1 MRDLL
6 RRRSGVASPSTETGD
21 GLTVDALEA
30 GYGHVPVLRGVSLV
44 ARPGECVALLGP
56 NGVGKTTTISAI
68 AGVVRATG
76 GEIRFAG
83 RSLRDLAPHE
93 VVRHGIAVVPEGR
106 RLYGGMTVEENLQMG
121 AYAARRA
128 EVAERLQELYDVFP
142 RLAQM
147 RDQLAGN
154 LSGGQQQLSAIGRA
168 LMSRPRLLL
177 IDELSMGLS
186 PAAVTEVTDAIAV
199 AKQTFG
205 PTMLL
210 VDQDIEVAAGIATR
224 GYFLDQGRVVAS
236 GPMRELR
243 EVELI
248 RRLYFTADPHEDT
261 NKAVPKEA
269 A

>member
-1 MRDLL
+1 
-6 RRRSGVASPSTETGD
+6 
-21 GLTVDALEA
+21 
-30 GYGHVPVLRGVSLV
+30 
-44 ARPGECVALLGP
+44 
-56 NGVGKTTTISAI
+56 
-68 AGVVRATG
+68 
-76 GEIRFAG
+76 
-83 RSLRDLAPHE
+83 
-93 VVRHGIAVVPEGR
+93 
-106 RLYGGMTVEENLQMG
+106 
-121 AYAARRA
+121 
-128 EVAERLQELYDVFP
+128 
-142 RLAQM
+142 
-147 RDQLAGN
+147 
-154 LSGGQQQLSAIGRA
+154 
-168 LMSRPRLLL
+168 
-177 IDELSMGLS
+177 
-186 PAAVTEVTDAIAV
+186 VTDAIAV